1 MIGDLHLTNEQRKK
15 KLKETND
22 KNIKHLLEFTDLICE
37 LEKIMNKDEY
47 YFTKQIKKEEIVYI
61 INDKINNI
69 KSLSKINENEIEQ
82 IGQKE
87 FYQIY
92 LKICEIEQ
100 NMIDIIKIKF
110 NIK

>member
-1 MIGDLHLTNEQRKK
+1 MFGDLHLTNEQRKK

-22 KNIKHLLEFTDLICE
+22 KDIIKDLLGFTDLVCE
-37 LEKIMNKDEY
+37 LEKIMNKDKD
-47 YFTKQIKKEEIVYI
+47 YFTKQISKEKLVYI

-69 KSLSKINENEIEQ
+69 KSFPKINENEIEQ
-82 IGQKE
+82 IEQKE

-100 NMIDIIKIKF
+100 NMIDIIKIK
-110 NIK
+110 I